1 LISLP
6 PPPEIPPRPTFA
18 LVDLAAIRH
27 NVRAVRSLAGKARI
41 MGIVKANAYGHG
53 LVTIARQLLAEGV
66 DELGVGFL
74 EEGVEL
80 RRAGIRVPIL
90 VLGGIFEDQIPWFL
104 RYGLDLAAS
113 SVFKIDQIERAA
125 EACGVRARVHLKI
138 DTGMGRIGVQWDTA
152 HQLFERAVKAS
163 HLQICG
169 VFSHLATADSDDPTL
184 THEQIDRFDRAL
196 EFFPSHGLPM
206 PTRHL
211 AASGGILQHPRAIY
225 EMVRPGIML
234 YGLYPG
240 RGVLRTVPLRPAL
253 TLETRVV
260 YFKVGRRGRRVS
272 YNGVPLERDTR
283 VVTLPLGYGDGYPRS
298 LSRKGHVLIG
308 GRRFPILGN
317 VTMDAVMVDVQDA
330 SVFNGERAV
339 LLGSQ
344 GSEAISAEELADRT
358 GTIPYE
364 ILSSINTRV
373 PRIYVDSDA
382 SPA

>member
-1 LISLP
+1 MISLP

-163 HLQICG
+163 HLQ
-169 VFSHLATADSDDPTL
+169 
-184 THEQIDRFDRAL
+184 
-196 EFFPSHGLPM
+196 
-206 PTRHL
+206 
-211 AASGGILQHPRAIY
+211 
-225 EMVRPGIML
+225 
-234 YGLYPG
+234 
-240 RGVLRTVPLRPAL
+240 
-253 TLETRVV
+253 
-260 YFKVGRRGRRVS
+260 
-272 YNGVPLERDTR
+272 
-283 VVTLPLGYGDGYPRS
+283 
-298 LSRKGHVLIG
+298 
-308 GRRFPILGN
+308 
-317 VTMDAVMVDVQDA
+317 
-330 SVFNGERAV
+330 
-339 LLGSQ
+339 
-344 GSEAISAEELADRT
+344 
-358 GTIPYE
+358 
-364 ILSSINTRV
+364 
-373 PRIYVDSDA
+373 
-382 SPA
+382 